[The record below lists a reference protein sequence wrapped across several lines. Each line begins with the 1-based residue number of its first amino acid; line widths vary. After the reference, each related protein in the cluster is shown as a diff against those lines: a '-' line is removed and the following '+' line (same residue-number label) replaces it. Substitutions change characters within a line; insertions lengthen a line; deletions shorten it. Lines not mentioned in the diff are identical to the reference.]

1 MTGRAEKE
9 WLELL
14 ADLMS
19 SPLTELPIEPLARQ
33 LNRTFDG
40 VACAFSTP
48 SSHRHGVE
56 TLTVEVV
63 EWISP
68 CDGALSIKRVH
79 PAVHPHPIIR
89 IYLDAGCVGA
99 LQPTELLPEGLSD
112 VASWNCR
119 HRLGVPLSAPGHRA
133 FVLGRATEFGGRE
146 IDLAKRIQRLIVG
159 LDQQVRTLASV
170 RVMCAAGRSDAR
182 ITPRELAVLAE
193 LARGVTAAVIS
204 RRLGISERTVHK
216 HLEHIYGKLEVTDR
230 LSAVLR
236 ARDAGL
242 IAAQ

>member
-1 MTGRAEKE
+1 MRGWAEKE

-14 ADLMS
+14 ADLMA
-19 SPLTELPIEPLARQ
+19 SPLTELPVEPLARQ

-48 SSHRHGVE
+48 VG
-56 TLTVEVV
+56 TLAVDVV

-68 CDGALSIKRVH
+68 SGGALSIKRVH
-79 PAVHPHPIIR
+79 PTVPPHPILR
-89 IYLDAGCVGA
+89 FHLDSGCVGA
-99 LQPTELLPEGLSD
+99 FRLTELPDGFSV
-112 VASWNCR
+112 VAAWSCR
-119 HRLGVPLSAPGHRA
+119 HQLGVPLTPPGLQA
-133 FVLGRATEFGGRE
+133 FVLGRDAEFAECE

-159 LDQQVRTLASV
+159 LDQQVRTLAGI
-170 RVMCAAGRSDAR
+170 RMTCGAGTSDMR
-182 ITPRELAVLAE
+182 ITPRELAVLGE

>member
-1 MTGRAEKE
+1 MRGWAETE

-14 ADLMS
+14 ADLMAC
-19 SPLTELPIEPLARQ
+19 PLRELPVEPLAWQ

-48 SSHRHGVE
+48 REGGS
-56 TLTVEVV
+56 LDPPAVEVV
-63 EWISP
+63 EWIAP
-68 CDGALSIKRVH
+68 GPGAVPIKRLH
-79 PAVHPHPIIR
+79 PLVRSHPTLRFHLESAEVTGP
-89 IYLDAGCVGA
+89 VGV
-99 LQPTELLPEGLSD
+99 
-112 VASWNCR
+112 VAAWSCR
-119 HRLGVPLSAPGHRA
+119 YQLGVPLSGHGHRA
-133 FVLGRATEFGGRE
+133 FVVGRDVEFADRE
-146 IDLAKRIQRLIVG
+146 IDLAKRIRRLIVG
-159 LDQQVRTLASV
+159 LDQQVRTF
-170 RVMCAAGRSDAR
+170 AADRATATANAR
-182 ITPRELAVLAE
+182 MTPREQAVLGE

-242 IAAQ
+242 IAG

>member
-1 MTGRAEKE
+1 MKGWAEKE

-14 ADLMS
+14 ADLMV
-19 SPLTELPIEPLARQ
+19 SPLTELPVEPLARQ

-48 SSHRHGVE
+48 VGPLAVD
-56 TLTVEVV
+56 VV

-68 CDGALSIKRVH
+68 SGGALSIRRVH
-79 PAVHPHPIIR
+79 PTVPPHPILR
-89 IYLDAGCVGA
+89 IYLDSGCVGA
-99 LQPTELLPEGLSD
+99 FRLTELPDGFSV
-112 VASWNCR
+112 VASWSCR
-119 HRLGVPLSAPGHRA
+119 HQLGVPLTPPGLQA
-133 FVLGRATEFGGRE
+133 FVLGRDAEFAECE

-159 LDQQVRTLASV
+159 LDQQVRTLAGI
-170 RVMCAAGRSDAR
+170 RVTCGAETIDTR
-182 ITPRELAVLAE
+182 ITPRELAVLGE